1 MVLPSLLC
9 VQNEPNGCEKAGIC
23 ALRPRSGYSSG
34 VGNVDLA
41 RLQFGI
47 TAIYH
52 FLFVPLTI
60 GMAFLVAILQTKWHR
75 SGNEDYRRLTKFF
88 GRLLLINIAVGVV
101 TGLIQEFQ
109 FGMNWSAY
117 SRFVGDVFGAPLA
130 MEGLAAFFLESTFLG
145 LWLFGWGRLSRRV
158 HLTCIWLV
166 AVGAALSAMFI
177 MAANSWMQN
186 PVGYQTN
193 SSTGRPELNDIGAIF
208 SNPVFVWAYAH
219 VLLASAVTGAIM
231 MLAVSAWQ
239 IRKRGDG
246 AVFLRSAKTSL
257 VVLFPA
263 IVLSMA
269 VGSELGVQEATYQP
283 MEIAAAEAQWETCQ
297 PCSFSAFQIGGGNND
312 QDPTKIIEIPYLLS
326 FLATNTLD
334 GQVIGLNELQAQY
347 EQEYGPG
354 YYIPNVFIQYWSMRV
369 MAYTAS
375 AVALLALVGLWLWRR
390 GSLMQSTWFLRVCT
404 LAVATPYIMNTAG
417 WLLTENGRQ
426 PWVVQ
431 GLMLTEDGV
440 STSVSSTEILISL
453 GVFLSVFVVVA
464 TVWIVLIGRAA
475 RSKLPEDEPE
485 GDGTSAEEPI
495 PTLTY

>member
-1 MVLPSLLC
+1 MAV
-9 VQNEPNGCEKAGIC
+9 A
-23 ALRPRSGYSSG
+23 GYSSG

-41 RLQFGI
+41 RFQFAI
-47 TAIYH
+47 TSIYH

-60 GMAFLVAILQTKWHR
+60 GMAFLIAVLQTKWHR

-88 GRLLLINIAVGVV
+88 GKLLLINIAIGVV

-177 MAANSWMQN
+177 MSANSWMQN

-193 SSTGRPELNDIGAIF
+193 ASTGRPELNDIGAVF
-208 SNPVFVWAYAH
+208 TNPVFLWSYTH

-246 AVFLRSAKTSL
+246 KIFLRSAKVSL
-257 VVLFPA
+257 AVLFPS
-263 IVLSMA
+263 IVLAMG
-269 VGSELGVQEATYQP
+269 VGSELGVTEATYQP
-283 MEIAAAEAQWETCQ
+283 MKIAAAEAQWETCQ

-312 QDPTKIIEIPYLLS
+312 QDPTKIIQIPYLLS
-326 FLATNTLD
+326 FLATNSFD

-390 GSLMQSTWFLRVCT
+390 GTLQQTTWFLRIST
-404 LAVATPYIMNTAG
+404 LAVVTPYIMNTAG

-440 STSVSSTEILISL
+440 STSVSSTEIIISL
-453 GVFLSVFVVVA
+453 AVFLTVFVIVG
-464 TVWIVLIGRAA
+464 TIWIILMSRAA
-475 RSKLPEDEPE
+475 RSKLPEVESE
-485 GDGTSAEEPI
+485 SDGEATEEPL